1 MALENIRCDLRC
13 MTIDVRPEA
22 STADSAAAEV
32 DDLVAALRP
41 RLVDEVGP
49 AEVDRLVREARADL
63 GEVRVTTYLPIL
75 VERRVRARVRM
86 GQTIELPEARVSI

>member
-1 MALENIRCDLRC
+1 
-13 MTIDVRPEA
+13 MTIDVRPQA
-22 STADSAAAEV
+22 STAESAAAEV

-86 GQTIELPEARVSI
+86 GRTIELPEARVSV

>member
-1 MALENIRCDLRC
+1 

-49 AEVDRLVREARADL
+49 TEVDRLVREARADL

-75 VERRVRARVRM
+75 IERRVRARVRLAR
-86 GQTIELPEARVSI
+86 TVELPEASVSV

>member
-1 MALENIRCDLRC
+1 
-13 MTIDVRPEA
+13 
-22 STADSAAAEV
+22 
-32 DDLVAALRP
+32 
-41 RLVDEVGP
+41 
-49 AEVDRLVREARADL
+49 VREARADL